1 MRLIHCGLITAAGE
15 AWAWGCGSNDGRCG
29 VERFLNMSGDG
40 RPPKVDEM
48 KYYMMQP
55 HRVGIARPEYWK
67 YGKGLRDTN
76 VVQLASSRNHMV
88 AIGLV
93 KEDLNKKAEKYRKE
107 NEELEAASNDLPL
120 AMETNHQSW
129 NVGVF
134 KSHYER
140 RVWFKFDWPKGAGE
154 GV

>member
-1 MRLIHCGLITAAGE
+1 MSHFFFEPAPACVPAI
-15 AWAWGCGSNDGRCG
+15 GRCR

-48 KYYMMQP
+48 KCYMMQP

-93 KEDLNKKAEKYRKE
+93 KEDSNKKAEKYRKE
-107 NEELEAASNDLPL
+107 KEELEAASSESSLSDGDESSDHGMLGSSKVI
-120 AMETNHQSW
+120 M
-129 NVGVF
+129 NVEYSSSLIGL
-134 KSHYER
+134 K
-140 RVWFKFDWPKGAGE
+140 KKG
-154 GV
+154 